1 MIRAKDYGELPAS
14 GICAVVAI
22 LEDANKSA
30 HINFGGKQP
39 AVDI

>member
-1 MIRAKDYGELPAS
+1 MIRAKDYGELPGS
-14 GICAVVAI
+14 DIYAVIPI